1 MIDDGSQ
8 QVAREALAAMSR
20 SHGDGQKLRFIG
32 SHAAHSEADV
42 VAIDLQQ
49 QTGHARRGNEL
60 GKILPCP
67 GALAEEHERF
77 GVQRRRPIK
86 IERSDFGDGEVV
98 GHSIDGTACAVRQ
111 GDVDAAQVER
121 ARQAVLCIAGAPGVD
136 ARVAGQSGER
146 DGIGNRF
153 LDDGVDSGGQKIVRQ
168 RLGAGPDDKARSAG
182 NAGREIARRGHEGRG
197 IALADG
203 AEPVAQPAVDGGDH
217 QPVACRDLREQDCRR
232 GDARQRHGQSDSQ
245 STRGGEAHTHAGEAA
260 RADRD
265 GNERERSSVYRGV
278 GKDGLDGR
286 QQTRG
291 LVAAAFAQARQPH
304 AVAHEGNAKAAH
316 GAIEGEDRHVYSW
329 FMKLD
334 LVAIAPPD
342 FDVDVTLA
350 YATEANLTGQPVYRN
365 AECWLHREAADKLA
379 AAITLARPL
388 GLRLRIFD
396 ALRPVEAQ
404 WALWNARPDP
414 EFLADPRRGSPH
426 SRGVAVDL
434 TLLDGDRE
442 LEMGTPFDA
451 FTPLSHHGRTDVST
465 EAQRNRLLLMGLM
478 TSAGWDFYRN
488 EWWHYQLFDQR
499 RYPLVSDTDLPRP
512 MMS

>member
-1 MIDDGSQ
+1 MIDDSGQ
-8 QVAREALAAMSR
+8 QTAGEALAAMSQ

-32 SHAAHSEADV
+32 GHTAHSEARIM
-42 VAIDLQQ
+42 AIDLQQ
-49 QTGHARRGNEL
+49 QAGYAGRGDEL
-60 GKILPCP
+60 GKILPRP
-67 GALAEEHERF
+67 SALAEGHERF
-77 GVQRRRPIK
+77 GMQRGGT
-86 IERSDFGDGEVV
+86 IEIECPQGRDGEMV
-98 GHSIDGTACAVRQ
+98 GHSIDGTARAIRQ

-121 ARQAVLCIAGAPGVD
+121 TRQAFLRIARAPGID
-136 ARVAGQSGER
+136 AHIAGQSGER
-146 DGIGNRF
+146 GGIGHRF
-153 LDDGVDSGGQKIVRQ
+153 LDDRVDSGGQQVVRQ
-168 RLGAGPDDKARSAG
+168 RVGAGADDKARSVG
-182 NAGREIARRGHEGRG
+182 NADREIARRRDEGCG
-197 IALADG
+197 IALTDG

-217 QPVACRDLREQDCRR
+217 QPVARRGLRKQDRRR
-232 GDARQRHGQSDSQ
+232 GDASQRHGQTDGQ
-245 STRGGEAHTHAGEAA
+245 SARGGQAHTHAGKAA
-260 RADRD
+260 RPHGD
-265 GNERERSSVYRGV
+265 GNERELPPIDGGV
-278 GKDGLDGR
+278 GKHSLDRR
-286 QQTRG
+286 QQACS
-291 LVAAAFAQARQPH
+291 LVSTAFDEAPQTH
-304 AVAHEGNAKAAH
+304 AVAYDGDAKAAH

-342 FDVDVTLA
+342 FDADVTLA

-365 AECWLHREAADKLA
+365 AECWLHREAANKLT
-379 AAITLARPL
+379 AAIALARPL

-451 FTPLSHHGRTDVST
+451 FTPLSHHGRTDVSA
-465 EAQRNRLLLMGLM
+465 EAQRNRLLLIGLM

-499 RYPLVSDTDLPRP
+499 RYPLVSDADLARP
-512 MMS
+512 MM